1 MRWWFYNLLFG
12 IGFALVLPRF
22 LYRMWRR
29 GGYRAGFGQR
39 LAAYA
44 PEILKQLAAA
54 PAERYWIHAVS
65 VGEMNIAFR
74 FLAELRSRRPAAFF
88 IITTNTSTAH
98 ALAEK
103 RLPAGVLLLYF
114 PVDFPP
120 IIRKVLDRIRPVAI
134 FLMEGEVWPN
144 LVRLASARGIRLMV
158 INGRVSASSHRGYHR
173 IRWFF
178 APVLRGLDLLL
189 MQTEQD
195 AARIISLGARLE
207 SVKILGSAKYDVA
220 APSDEQAAQARAVLQ
235 QAGLPADEPVLLG
248 GSTWPGEERYLATMM
263 QQLRKEGF
271 KLRLVLVPRH
281 AERRGEVETD
291 IRTVGLS
298 MVRRSE
304 LVKDAAVWQNT
315 DVLLVDTTGELLNMY
330 AAADMIFVGK
340 SLFQHGGQNMIEPAV
355 TGKAV
360 VVGPNTENF
369 QDVVSDLVHEDAIVQ
384 GVSPEALADVI
395 RGWLRDPKSRVRLG
409 ARARAV
415 VLQRQGVMRRSVD
428 EVVSYMSDH
437 PGPANV

>member
-1 MRWWFYNLLFG
+1 MRWWLYNLLFG
-12 IGFALVLPRF
+12 IGFLLVLPRF

-44 PEILKQLAAA
+44 PEILVQLAAA

-88 IITTNTSTAH
+88 VITTNTSTAH
-98 ALAEK
+98 ALAAK

-114 PVDFPP
+114 PVDFSPVM
-120 IIRKVLDRIRPVAI
+120 RKVLACIQPAAI
-134 FLMEGEVWPN
+134 FLMEGEIWPN
-144 LVRLASARGIRLMV
+144 LVRLASARGVRLMV
-158 INGRVSASSHRGYHR
+158 VNGRVSASSHRGYHR
-173 IRWFF
+173 FRWFF
-178 APVLRGLDLLL
+178 APVLRRLDLLL

-195 AARIISLGARLE
+195 AARMISLGARPE
-207 SVKILGSAKYDVA
+207 SVKIMGSAKYDVA
-220 APSDEQAAQARAVLQ
+220 APSDGQAAQAGAVLQ

-248 GSTWPGEERYLATMM
+248 GSTWPGEERCLAVMM
-263 QQLRKEGF
+263 QKLRAEGF

-281 AERRGEVETD
+281 AERRAEVEAEV
-291 IRTVGLS
+291 RAAGLS

-304 LVKDAAVWQNT
+304 LVDHAAARQNI

-330 AAADMIFVGK
+330 AVADMIFVGK
-340 SLFQHGGQNMIEPAV
+340 SLSRHGGQNMIEPAV

-369 QDVVSDLVHEDAIVQ
+369 QDVVADLVRDEAIVQ
-384 GVSPEALADVI
+384 VDSAAVLADVV
-395 RGWLRDPKSRVRLG
+395 RGWLRDPEARIRLG
-409 ARARAV
+409 ARARTT

-428 EVVSYMSDH
+428 EVELYMAGH
-437 PGPANV
+437 PGSGGV